1 MYQWDGYQWANVGSN
16 SKRWGKIVNVFP
28 HLPVVNSRLWPWLS
42 HSFSEKGDFLNLT
55 KERKESRLLP
65 VDTEGTEIQDG
76 DAHGWLLQE
85 GEELAEK
92 YPKIVVV
99 RRPAPRQQLKRWD
112 RNKKWRGWSSMH
124 PPLPVCPQRGWPG
137 MHPLVSPERL
147 AQNAPMLASSVALL
161 LLCVNMW
168 PDSKFSPFSF
178 QVPPFPNIFWKK
190 LFLWLSLFLKHYNRL
205 NQLIKLSTETLSKDI
220 HSLATKMLFWTQVLG
235 ELHEKFHNCGCLVS
249 GTYKGTR
256 HYFRTMFSGRTTMF
270 SWLWVSGWST
280 LEKTRIVAL
289 TATCYKLESA
299 QRMGD
304 LSARSVLA
312 IK

>member
-1 MYQWDGYQWANVGSN
+1 MDTNWQMWEAILNAGA
-16 SKRWGKIVNVFP
+16 
-28 HLPVVNSRLWPWLS
+28 RLLTSYLTCPWLTVVCGTDS
-42 HSFSEKGDFLNLT
+42 HTLSEKGDFLNLT
-55 KERKESRLLP
+55 TERKESRLLP

-124 PPLPVCPQRGWPG
+124 PPLPVCPQRGWPR

-256 HYFRTMFSGRTTMF
+256 HYFRTMFSSRTMF

-280 LEKTRIVAL
+280 LEKTRIVVL
-289 TATCYKLESA
+289 MATCYKLESA